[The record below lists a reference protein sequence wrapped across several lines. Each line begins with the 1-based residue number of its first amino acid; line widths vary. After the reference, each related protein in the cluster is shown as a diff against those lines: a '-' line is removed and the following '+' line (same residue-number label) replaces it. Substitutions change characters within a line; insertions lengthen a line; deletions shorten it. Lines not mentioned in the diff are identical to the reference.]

1 MTVAGRYP
9 QLQPVGE
16 FRDPVHGFI
25 EPFPHEWEIIDTP
38 EFQRLRRIS
47 QLGLTSYVYHGAEHS
62 RFGHSI
68 GVMHLAGEAA
78 QRVLQNSKDLMCEGF
93 NWSDKDFE
101 EESRR
106 VFVLARVAGLVHD
119 LGHPPFSHAGQAR
132 FFPEKL
138 DHENYSRE
146 IVLSTVIGEI
156 IDRTLK
162 DFDISKEKVVDL
174 LRGTH
179 PIGFLGEL
187 VSSPWDVDKMDYLLR
202 DSHYCGVGYGTYDLS
217 RIVRSLTLFRD
228 EVAGSMTLAI
238 EEGGFQCLE
247 GLVLARYFMFT
258 QVYFHEVRRA
268 YDLVLEDLIGELLKD
283 RYGSATYP
291 EPAHIEEYLEW
302 DDVTVLSS
310 AAHKA
315 NAGTRNAA
323 WMIRNRRHPK
333 MVFST
338 LPHPDRM
345 EARRAFGPLFR
356 EMMTRF
362 DGVRL
367 WADQAIDHPER
378 YRGED
383 VDIPIQ
389 LEAGRWVSFAQTSQ
403 ALQGL
408 EVIGQVRLYA
418 DVGDNTSLQDE
429 IAEACRDYMA

>member
-1 MTVAGRYP
+1 MAGRYP

-25 EPFPHEWEIIDTP
+25 EPFPHEKEIIDTA

-47 QLGLTSYVYHGAEHS
+47 QLGLTYYVYHGAEHS

-78 QRVLQNSKDLMCEGF
+78 QRVLQNSKDLMCEEF
-93 NWSDKDFE
+93 NWSDNDFE

-106 VFVLARVAGLVHD
+106 IFVLARVAGLVHD
-119 LGHPPFSHAGQAR
+119 VGHPPFSHAGQAR
-132 FFPEKL
+132 FFPEEL
-138 DHENYSRE
+138 DHENYSQE

-156 IDRTLK
+156 IDSTLK

-202 DSHYCGVGYGTYDLS
+202 DSHYCGVGYGNYDLS
-217 RIVRSLTLFRD
+217 RIVRSLTLYSD
-228 EVAGSMTLAI
+228 EAGSMKLAI

-268 YDLVLEDLIGELLKD
+268 YDLVLEDLIGELLEE
-283 RYGSATYP
+283 RYDTAKYP
-291 EPAHIEEYLEW
+291 GPAAIEDYLRW
-302 DDVTVLSS
+302 DDVEVLAT
-310 AAHKA
+310 AAQKTDA
-315 NAGTRNAA
+315 DSRNAA
-323 WMIRNRRHPK
+323 WMVRNRRHPK

-345 EARRAFGPLFR
+345 EARRAFGPLLR
-356 EMMTRF
+356 HVKTRF
-362 DGVRL
+362 PDVGL
-367 WADQAIDHPER
+367 WADQATDHPER
-378 YRGED
+378 YRRED

-389 LEAGRWVSFAQTSQ
+389 LEAGRWVSFAQTSY
-403 ALQGL
+403 ALAGL
-408 EVIGQVRLYA
+408 EEIGQVRLYA
-418 DVGDNTSLQDE
+418 DVCDKPSLQDE
-429 IAEACRDYMA
+429 ITHACKTYMA

>member
-1 MTVAGRYP
+1 MAGRYP

-25 EPFPHEWEIIDTP
+25 EPFPHEKEIIDTP

-47 QLGLTSYVYHGAEHS
+47 QLGLTYYVYHGAEHS

-78 QRVLQNSKDLMCEGF
+78 QRILQNSKDLMCEEF
-93 NWSDKDFE
+93 NWSDKEFE
-101 EESRR
+101 EQSRR
-106 VFVLARVAGLVHD
+106 IFVLARVAGLVHD
-119 LGHPPFSHAGQAR
+119 VGHPPFSHAGQAR

-138 DHENYSRE
+138 DHENYSQE

-202 DSHYCGVGYGTYDLS
+202 DSHYCGVGYGNYDLS
-217 RIVRSLTLFRD
+217 RIVRSLTLYSD
-228 EVAGSMTLAI
+228 EAGSMKLAI

-268 YDLVLEDLIGELLKD
+268 YDLVLEDLIGELLEE
-283 RYGSATYP
+283 RYDTAKYP
-291 EPAHIEEYLEW
+291 GPAAIEDYLRW
-302 DDVTVLSS
+302 DDVEVL
-310 AAHKA
+310 ATARQKA
-315 NAGTRNAA
+315 DADSRNAA
-323 WMIRNRRHPK
+323 WMVRNRRHPK

-345 EARRAFGPLFR
+345 EARRAFGPLLKHVK
-356 EMMTRF
+356 TRF
-362 DGVRL
+362 PDVGL
-367 WADQAIDHPER
+367 WADQATDHPER
-378 YRGED
+378 YRRED

-389 LEAGRWVSFAQTSQ
+389 LEAGRWVSFAKTSY
-403 ALQGL
+403 ALAGL
-408 EVIGQVRLYA
+408 AEIGQVRLYA
-418 DVGDNTSLQDE
+418 DVGDKTSLQDE
-429 IAEACRDYMA
+429 ITLACKTYMA

>member
-1 MTVAGRYP
+1 VAGRYP

-25 EPFPHEWEIIDTP
+25 EPFPHEKEIIDTP

-47 QLGLTSYVYHGAEHS
+47 QLGLTYYVYHGAEHS

-78 QRVLQNSKDLMCEGF
+78 QRILQNSKDLMCEEF
-93 NWSDKDFE
+93 NWSDKEFE
-101 EESRR
+101 EQSRR
-106 VFVLARVAGLVHD
+106 IFVLARVAGLVHD
-119 LGHPPFSHAGQAR
+119 VGHPPFSHAGQAR

-138 DHENYSRE
+138 DHENYSQE

-202 DSHYCGVGYGTYDLS
+202 DSHYCGVGYGNYDLS
-217 RIVRSLTLFRD
+217 RIVRSLTLYSD
-228 EVAGSMTLAI
+228 EAGSMKLAI

-268 YDLVLEDLIGELLKD
+268 YDLVLEDLIGELLEE
-283 RYGSATYP
+283 RYDTAKYP
-291 EPAHIEEYLEW
+291 GPAAIEDYLRW
-302 DDVTVLSS
+302 DDVEVL
-310 AAHKA
+310 ATARQKA
-315 NAGTRNAA
+315 DADSRNAA
-323 WMIRNRRHPK
+323 WMVRNRRHPK

-345 EARRAFGPLFR
+345 EARRAFGPLLKHVK
-356 EMMTRF
+356 TRF
-362 DGVRL
+362 PDVGL
-367 WADQAIDHPER
+367 WADQATDHPER
-378 YRGED
+378 YRRED

-389 LEAGRWVSFAQTSQ
+389 LEAGRWVSFAKTSY
-403 ALQGL
+403 ALAGL
-408 EVIGQVRLYA
+408 AEIGQVRLYA
-418 DVGDNTSLQDE
+418 DVGDKTSLQDE
-429 IAEACRDYMA
+429 ITLACKTYMA